1 MSQSLAVVAWNSLLG
16 ERQAR
21 YGTVVR
27 EAVLIAA
34 GSLLVAGAAQVVI
47 PLPFTPVPITG
58 QTFAVLLVGASLGA
72 GRGAASLA
80 LYLGEGAAGLPFF
93 AGGASGI
100 AVITG
105 VTGGY
110 LVGFVFA
117 GTLVGFLAQRGWDRR
132 FASALGAML
141 TGNLVIYLFGVLGL
155 AAFMGASPLSEEVLL
170 AGLYP
175 FVPGDLI
182 RIYLAAA
189 ALPGAWRLVRRNDRP
204 ASPLSLKD
212 FSSD

>member
-1 MSQSLAVVAWNSLLG
+1 MSQALAVAAWNSLVG
-16 ERQAR
+16 KSESR
-21 YGTVVR
+21 YRTAVR
-27 EAVLIAA
+27 DAVLIAA

-58 QTFAVLLVGASLGA
+58 QTFAVLLVGAALGA

-80 LYLGEGAAGLPFF
+80 LYLGEGVAGLPFF
-93 AGGASGI
+93 AGGASGLG
-100 AVITG
+100 VITG
-105 VTGGY
+105 ATGGC

-117 GTLVGFLAQRGWDRR
+117 GALVGFLAQRGWDRR

-141 TGNLVIYLFGVLGL
+141 TGNVVIYFLGVLGL
-155 AAFMGASPLSEEVLL
+155 ATFMGASPLSEEVLL

-182 RIYLAAA
+182 KVYLAAV
-189 ALPGAWRLVRRNDRP
+189 ALPSAWRLV
-204 ASPLSLKD
+204 
-212 FSSD
+212 SD